1 MPPPSRAAD
10 RFDLAETRV
19 RISRAA
25 FLNPS
30 SRMVSALG
38 MTPNREHHCLD
49 C

>member
-10 RFDLAETRV
+10 RFDLAETLA

-30 SRMVSALG
+30 SRVATALG
-38 MTPNREHHCLD
+38 MTPNREHHRLD